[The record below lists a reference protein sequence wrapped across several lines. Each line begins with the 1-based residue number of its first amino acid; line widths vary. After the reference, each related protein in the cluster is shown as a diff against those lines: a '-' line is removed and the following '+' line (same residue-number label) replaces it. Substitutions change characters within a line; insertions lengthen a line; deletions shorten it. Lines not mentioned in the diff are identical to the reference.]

1 MDSEVGSYLLDRH
14 ARTAVPRDPHDIL
27 AELFRIR
34 LWHSDILPTR
44 PTGQAS
50 SDVTRSCGRPAR
62 FAADSDIELRTRL
75 GLTRT
80 TPDTTTLG
88 RLLVRLDGDA
98 LDDAISTWLAHYARD
113 PADEPGDTLVG
124 LAIDGKAVHGS
135 RTSNNKAVYL
145 LAAALHTT
153 GTVIAQRQIPA
164 KRNEIPAF
172 APLLDRIYLHGTVVT
187 ADALHS
193 QRAHAEHVIAAAWPL
208 PSGRQGQPEEAPQ
221 ATQEAALG
229 PDPAAGP
236 RRGLRRRPLARAHRH
251 RAARH
256 SHHAQHGHRPRAPGR
271 LDQHRRRDRPL
282 PITPRARHRPA
293 RSRYLRTHSPWV
305 GVRPPEVFLLRW

>member
-193 QRAHAEHVIAAAWPL
+193 QRAHAEHVIAAGGHYLLVAKGNQKKLRKQLKKLPWDRIPL
-208 PSGRQGQPEEAPQ
+208 QVRDVAYGEDPSRVRTGTA
-221 ATQEAALG
+221 
-229 PDPAAGP
+229 
-236 RRGLRRRPLARAHRH
+236 
-251 RAARH
+251 
-256 SHHAQHGHRPRAPGR
+256 PRATATMRSMAIGLVR
-271 LDQHRRRDRPL
+271 QAGWTNIAAATDHY
-282 PITPRARHRPA
+282 
-293 RSRYLRTHSPWV
+293 RSR
-305 GVRPPEVFLLRW
+305 PEHATALLDLAT